1 MEHELITVKPRSE
14 LSALRKPQLL
24 DYAVDLGKSLET
36 LSKRLFDPE
45 SGIIA
50 QLQSQIAVSSRV
62 NAILSERLLRL
73 EKNTNMNSQ
82 YLRKET
88 IEIHKF
94 PAAEVIPDN
103 EVENKVLEIL
113 NTIKG
118 EDDDQY
124 TAADFHACHRL
135 KQKGRVIVKMTHR
148 KRMRAVVKS
157 RTKLANQVTQQ
168 NLNIGRVFI
177 VESLSGLYKFLLYR
191 CQRLKAEKKIFD
203 TWFFNGNINVLLVD
217 KGERHHI
224 SHVMDLLDLLK
235 ITEDELNDI
244 VNAGK

>member
-1 MEHELITVKPRSE
+1 MELITVKPRSE

-24 DYAVDLGKSLET
+24 DYAVDLGKSFET

-62 NAILSERLLRL
+62 NAILSERLPRL

-94 PAAEVIPDN
+94 PAPEVIPDN

-113 NTIKG
+113 NTING

-168 NLNIGRVFI
+168 NLNIERVFI
-177 VESLSGLYKFLLYR
+177 VESLSGPYKFLLYR

-244 VNAGK
+244 VNADK